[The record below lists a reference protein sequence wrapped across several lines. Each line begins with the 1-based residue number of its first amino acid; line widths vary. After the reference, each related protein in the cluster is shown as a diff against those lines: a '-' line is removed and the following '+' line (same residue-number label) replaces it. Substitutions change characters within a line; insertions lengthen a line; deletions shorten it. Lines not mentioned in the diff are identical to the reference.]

1 MKNEKRQ
8 MTKMKKVIIFLIFI
22 VFRSLLAG
30 EGGGEIQLENNL
42 EKFNLIESS
51 FQRTDSLLSEG
62 VEEKSAM
69 RAALYS
75 AVIPGTGQYYAGSV
89 WKAVLFAGIEIAGW
103 TVFIVST
110 SKGDNMESQVENYAN
125 NYWSEQKYWSR
136 LYYDA
141 KRPESGITNLPEYN
155 VDPDNIIID
164 FDAEVANSLRFLEEA
179 LGHTHRLPET
189 KTQQYYEMIYKY
201 LTQFGNGWEDANFYS
216 TYYGNTNN
224 MSPQMFA
231 YRDMRNDMNEYYDA
245 ASTATN
251 VILINHVLS
260 ALDAAWTAS
269 RYNREITMKIRAYN
283 KRYFDENIQ
292 MVGINLSW

>member
-1 MKNEKRQ
+1 
-8 MTKMKKVIIFLIFI
+8 MKKLIILSILI
-22 VFRSLLAG
+22 VVKSLVAG
-30 EGGGEIQLENNL
+30 EGEDEIQLEHNL

-51 FQRTDSLLSEG
+51 FQSTDSLLSEEL
-62 VEEKSAM
+62 EEKSVM

-75 AVIPGTGQYYAGSV
+75 AVIPGTGQYYAGSI
-89 WKAVLFAGIEIAGW
+89 WKAALFAGIEIAGW
-103 TVFIVST
+103 TVYFVNT
-110 SKGDNMESQVENYAN
+110 SNGDKQETQMEAYADDH
-125 NYWSEQKYWSR
+125 WSEQKYWSR

-141 KRPESGITNLPEYN
+141 RDRGLSDLPQYD
-155 VDPDNIIID
+155 VDENNIIID
-164 FDAEVANSLRFLEEA
+164 FDAEIANSLRYLEDA

-189 KTQQYYEMIYKY
+189 KTQQYYEMIVKY

-224 MSPQMFA
+224 MTAQMFS
-231 YRDMRNDMNEYYDA
+231 YRDMRNDMNEYYDV
-245 ASTATN
+245 ASMATN

-283 KRYFDENIQ
+283 KRYFDENVQ

>member
-1 MKNEKRQ
+1 
-8 MTKMKKVIIFLIFI
+8 MKKLIILSILIVIK
-22 VFRSLLAG
+22 SLVAG
-30 EGGGEIQLENNL
+30 EGEDEIQLEHNL

-51 FQRTDSLLSEG
+51 FQSTDSLLSEEL
-62 VEEKSAM
+62 EEKSVM

-75 AVIPGTGQYYAGSV
+75 AVIPGTGQYYAGSI
-89 WKAVLFAGIEIAGW
+89 WKAALFAGIEIAGW
-103 TVFIVST
+103 TVYFVNT
-110 SKGDNMESQVENYAN
+110 SNGDKQETQMEAYADDH
-125 NYWSEQKYWSR
+125 WSEQKYWSR

-141 KRPESGITNLPEYN
+141 KRPESGIINLPGYD
-155 VDPDNIIID
+155 VDNYDIIID
-164 FDAEVANSLRFLEEA
+164 FDADVANSLRFLEEA

-201 LTQFGNGWEDANFYS
+201 LTQFGNGWEDADLYA

-224 MSPQMFA
+224 MTAQMFT
-231 YRDMRNDMNEYYDA
+231 YRDMRNDMNEYYDV
-245 ASTATN
+245 ASIATN

-260 ALDAAWTAS
+260 ALDAAWTAG

-283 KRYFDENIQ
+283 KRYFDENVQ

>member
-1 MKNEKRQ
+1 
-8 MTKMKKVIIFLIFI
+8 MKKLIILSILIVIK
-22 VFRSLLAG
+22 SLVAG
-30 EGGGEIQLENNL
+30 EGEDEIQLKHNL

-51 FQRTDSLLSEG
+51 FQSTDSLLSEEL
-62 VEEKSAM
+62 EEKSVM

-75 AVIPGTGQYYAGSV
+75 AVIPGTGQYYAGSI
-89 WKAVLFAGIEIAGW
+89 WKAALFAGIEIAGW
-103 TVFIVST
+103 TVYFVNT
-110 SKGDNMESQVENYAN
+110 SNGDKQETQMEAYADDH
-125 NYWSEQKYWSR
+125 WSEQKYWSR

-141 KRPESGITNLPEYN
+141 RDRGLSDLPQYD
-155 VDPDNIIID
+155 VDENNIIID
-164 FDAEVANSLRFLEEA
+164 FDAEIANSLRYLEDA

-189 KTQQYYEMIYKY
+189 KTQQYYEMIVKY

-224 MSPQMFA
+224 MTAQMFS
-231 YRDMRNDMNEYYDA
+231 YRDMRNDMNEYYDV
-245 ASTATN
+245 ASMATN

-260 ALDAAWTAS
+260 ALDAAWTAG

-283 KRYFDENIQ
+283 KRYFDENVQ

>member
-1 MKNEKRQ
+1 
-8 MTKMKKVIIFLIFI
+8 MKKLIILSILI
-22 VFRSLLAG
+22 VVKSLVAG
-30 EGGGEIQLENNL
+30 EGEDEIQLEHNL

-51 FQRTDSLLSEG
+51 FQSTDSLLSEELEG
-62 VEEKSAM
+62 KSVM

-75 AVIPGTGQYYAGSV
+75 AVIPGTGQYYAGSI
-89 WKAVLFAGIEIAGW
+89 WKAALFAGIEIAGW
-103 TVFIVST
+103 TVYFVNT
-110 SKGDNMESQVENYAN
+110 SNGDKQETQMEAYADDH
-125 NYWSEQKYWSR
+125 WSEQKYWSR

-141 KRPESGITNLPEYN
+141 RDRGLSDLPQYDIDEN
-155 VDPDNIIID
+155 NIIID
-164 FDAEVANSLRFLEEA
+164 FDAEIANSLRYLEDA

-189 KTQQYYEMIYKY
+189 KTQQYYEMIVKY

-224 MSPQMFA
+224 MTAQMFS
-231 YRDMRNDMNEYYDA
+231 YRDMRNEMNEYYDV
-245 ASTATN
+245 ASMATN

-283 KRYFDENIQ
+283 KRYFDENVQ